1 MNLSV
6 CIDNK
11 TFAQSPLRPVLQD
24 VRFEIAAQEFIAI
37 VGPSGCGKSTLLNIV
52 AGLDQSF
59 SGRVDWPAQGDGDHR
74 LGYVFQ
80 NPRLLPWLTVRDNI
94 RLVIDNPNMAAGRV
108 DDLLEAMELNGYA
121 DYHPGRISV
130 GMQRRVALAR
140 AFAVA
145 PQLLLMDEAFVSL
158 DAPTAK
164 LLRSLLLRV
173 WGEHRSRVLF
183 ATHDL
188 REATQLADRI
198 LFLSQ
203 SPARVIAEVDVKI
216 PREQRTD
223 ENLVDVE
230 LRGLQRQFEVLYG
243 SSGRTAFTTT
253 PETRTQSPSTG
264 ANPCRQS
271 R

>member
-1 MNLSV
+1 MNLTV

-24 VRFEIAAQEFIAI
+24 VRFEIAAQEFIAV

-52 AGLDQSF
+52 AGLDDSF
-59 SGRVDWPAQGDGDHR
+59 SGRVDWPAQDDAAHR

-94 RLVIDNPNMAAGRV
+94 RLVIDDSTAAAARI
-108 DDLLEAMELNGYA
+108 DDLLEAMELSGYA

-158 DAPTAK
+158 DAPTAR

-173 WGEHRSRVLF
+173 WGEHRSRVLL

-198 LFLSQ
+198 LFLSH
-203 SPARVIAEVDVKI
+203 SPARVIAEAEVKI
-216 PREQRTD
+216 PRDRRMD
-223 ENLVDVE
+223 DNLVDVRLCE
-230 LRGLQRQFEVLYG
+230 LQRQFEALYG
-243 SSGRTAFTTT
+243 SSGRTGFPAT
-253 PETRTQSPSTG
+253 PETRTQSPSAST
-264 ANPCRQS
+264 NPCRQS